1 MSLQNRKVLHNPIFA
16 EKENQE
22 LESERERMKGNTS
35 RTDFYND
42 GLTGKENSAEKR
54 KALQKELGLPLNI
67 SANALLEV
75 LNFLYSY
82 EEYKAFLN
90 QEEQAK

>member
-35 RTDFYND
+35 
-42 GLTGKENSAEKR
+42 
-54 KALQKELGLPLNI
+54 I
-67 SANALLEV
+67 
-75 LNFLYSY
+75 
-82 EEYKAFLN
+82 
-90 QEEQAK
+90 